1 MAFDSFRQNKGMMPN
16 RFKPEPKAEPKG
28 AAVVVAVGKPKGE
41 EAAEKDGMMMGKGGG
56 MHEEPEPKP
65 QLGGEELPAESP
77 ELQAI
82 ADDLG
87 LPVEDVREVAS
98 RIIGSLRDKFGLGE

>member
-41 EAAEKDGMMMGKGGG
+41 EAAEKGGMMGGG

-65 QLGGEELPAESP
+65 RPEEEVPVESP

-87 LPVEDVREVAS
+87 LPVEDVREVAL
-98 RIIGSLRDKFGLGE
+98 RMIGLLRDKFGLGE